1 MTACLP
7 AQDSLKPMD
16 AGLHIGIDVGG
27 TFTDVSVHV
36 PGAERPILFKLPS
49 TPGAPDEAIIEGIRQ
64 VLRLADALP
73 TAVHRISHGTTVG
86 TNALIQ
92 RRVGKVGVVTTEGF
106 RDLLEIGRQTRPRVY
121 DIHSD
126 HPKPLAP
133 RALRQEVRER
143 ILADGTVHKPLEI
156 DDVIGAAR
164 HLSAEGVDSV
174 VVCFLNAYAYP
185 VHESQAAE
193 VLSRHLPPHVH
204 VVTSSEIYPEFRE
217 YERFSTAVLNAAL
230 FTVMNAYL
238 DRFAAGTETLG
249 VRAPPEV
256 SQSVGG
262 LMSIAMA
269 RRVPLRC
276 SLSGPAAGV
285 IGAASRAVTAQLRD
299 VVTLDMGGTS
309 ADVSLLVDGRPAEVQ
324 DRMLAGFPL
333 RMPALDVNAVGAG
346 GGSIAWIDRDG
357 LLKVGPQSAGATPG
371 PACYGQGGTEA
382 TVTDANV
389 VLGRLN
395 PGGLLDGSMPLDP
408 EAAYRAITA
417 LAEPLGLGVEETA
430 LGIVQVTSAVMV
442 KAIRSISVERGHDPG
457 SFSLLAFGG
466 AGPLHATEVARELD
480 ITRILIPPNPG
491 ILCAEGLLQSDLR
504 GDFVRSV
511 LKPMT
516 LANATHFVTVRD
528 ALDALCQ
535 GWFSDEAI
543 PPQAQSISWA
553 ADMRYVGQNFEL
565 TLPLAAPA
573 AQSGETAFHRAHIDG
588 LSRAFHQAHETTY
601 GFASP
606 DEPIELV
613 ALRATTLGRLP
624 SPPPVPGRAGAPASP
639 VGQRTVRFAPTSGRE
654 PAPWDTPIYER
665 QSLTIN
671 QVIEGPAIVEQLD
684 TTVVVHPGDSAAVDD
699 WGNLVISL

>member
-1 MTACLP
+1 MTG
-7 AQDSLKPMD
+7 SLQERGSHKPMTI
-16 AGLHIGIDVGG
+16 AEGLHVGIDVGG

-36 PGAERPILFKLPS
+36 PDTDRPILFKLPS
-49 TPGAPDEAIIEGIRQ
+49 TPNAPDEAIIDGLRE
-64 VLRLADALP
+64 VLRIADAEP
-73 TAVHRISHGTTVG
+73 GSVQRVSHGTTVG

-92 RRVGKVGVVTTEGF
+92 RRIGTVGIVTTAGF

-126 HPKPLAP
+126 HPKPLVP
-133 RALRQEVRER
+133 RARRLEVPER
-143 ILADGTVHKPLEI
+143 VLADGTVHKPL
-156 DDVIGAAR
+156 DKSAVLAAAKS
-164 HLSAEGVDSV
+164 LAAQGVDSV

-185 VHESQAAE
+185 EHEREAAE
-193 VLSRHLPPHVH
+193 LLSEHLPAHVH
-204 VVTSSEIYPEFRE
+204 VVTSSAIYPEFRE

-238 DRFAAGTETLG
+238 DRFAEGTRALG
-249 VRAPPEV
+249 VRAEPEV

-269 RRVPLRC
+269 RRVPLKC

-285 IGAASRAVTAQLRD
+285 IGAASRAARAGMDD

-309 ADVSLLVDGRPAEVQ
+309 ADVSLLVGGHPAEVQ
-324 DRMLAGFPL
+324 ERSLAGFPL

-357 LLKVGPQSAGATPG
+357 LLKVGPQSAGAMPG

-395 PGGLLDGSMPLDP
+395 PNGLLDGSMPLDV
-408 EAAYRAITA
+408 EAAQRAIA
-417 LAEPLGLGVEETA
+417 RLADTLELGVEETA
-430 LGIVQVTSAVMV
+430 LGILQVTSAVMV
-442 KAIRSISVERGHDPG
+442 KAIRSISVERGHDPAN
-457 SFSLLAFGG
+457 FALLAFGG

-504 GDFVRSV
+504 SDFVRSV
-511 LKPMT
+511 LKPLSKENGSAFDAIRAT
-516 LANATHFVTVRD
+516 LTE
-528 ALDALCQ
+528 LCH
-535 GWFSDEAI
+535 GWFSDESV
-543 PPQAQSISWA
+543 PSDAQSVSWA
-553 ADMRYVGQNFEL
+553 ADMRYIGQNFEL
-565 TLPLAAPA
+565 TLPLSSEEAPTSFNT
-573 AQSGETAFHRAHIDG
+573 AQLDA

-606 DEPIELV
+606 SEPIELV
-613 ALRATTLGRLP
+613 ALRATTRGLIP
-624 SPPPVPGRAGAPASP
+624 SPAPVPGRTGDP
-639 VGQRTVRFAPTSGRE
+639 VPPEGYRMVRFAPPSGRE
-654 PAPWDTPIYER
+654 PVAHDTPIYQR
-665 QSLTIN
+665 HTLTVG
-671 QVIEGPAIVEQLD
+671 QTIEGPAIVEQLD
-684 TTVVVHPGDSAAVDD
+684 TTIVVHPGDLAEVDP
-699 WGNLVISL
+699 WGNLVLSL